1 MRAVR
6 VGCARALVLTG
17 SLWDVGHAVLG
28 VVQWFHLVHE
38 SPSFSSNADPPC
50 NTGYIAGF
58 VDLDVSNRS
67 DLYDVFVNLADSEI
81 TIAPLAKG

>member
-1 MRAVR
+1 M
-6 VGCARALVLTG
+6 
-17 SLWDVGHAVLG
+17 
-28 VVQWFHLVHE
+28 F
-38 SPSFSSNADPPC
+38 

-58 VDLDVSNRS
+58 VDSEVSNRS

>member
-1 MRAVR
+1 MQRRKA
-6 VGCARALVLTG
+6 ADELLD
-17 SLWDVGHAVLG
+17 SLPFWYLHSVI
-28 VVQWFHLVHE
+28 
-38 SPSFSSNADPPC
+38 SSFSSNASPPC

-58 VDLDVSNRS
+58 VDLEVSNRS